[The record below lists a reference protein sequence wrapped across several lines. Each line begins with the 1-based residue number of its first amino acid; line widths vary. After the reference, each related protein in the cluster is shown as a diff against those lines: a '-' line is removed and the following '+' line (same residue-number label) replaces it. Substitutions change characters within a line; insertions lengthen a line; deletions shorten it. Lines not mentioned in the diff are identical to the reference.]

1 MADDYKIKAKTWL
14 VLAERFTGRVSVLF
28 FTKDANRQAADHHC
42 QGDVHHVRGLV
53 RK

>member
-28 FTKDANRQAADHHC
+28 FTKDANHQAA
-42 QGDVHHVRGLV
+42 VREMFTTF
-53 RK
+53 RAW